1 MLGSNPIGS
10 YLAHAWRLSRT
21 WRRLQRGGHA
31 AGEGRFGMIG
41 KPMEQALNK
50 HLKEEMYSFY
60 LYLAMSA
67 YLEGLNFKGI
77 AAWMRVQAQEEYAH
91 AMKFFDFLHER
102 GGAVTLLAL
111 EQPQAQWASVL
122 AAFKAAYAHER
133 SITKK
138 IHALVDKATAE
149 KDHATANFLQWFVK
163 EQVEEEATA
172 ETIVKRLEAVG
183 DSPGAIYYL
192 DHQLGKRGK

>member
-1 MLGSNPIGS
+1 M
-10 YLAHAWRLSRT
+10 
-21 WRRLQRGGHA
+21 WRRPERGGGA
-31 AGEGRFGMIG
+31 AREGRILMIT
-41 KPMEQALNK
+41 KTMEQALNK

-60 LYLAMSA
+60 LYLSMSA

-77 AAWMRVQAQEEYAH
+77 ASWMRVQAQEEYNH
-91 AMKFFDFLHER
+91 AMKFFDCLHER

-122 AAFKAAYAHER
+122 AAFKAAYAHEKG
-133 SITKK
+133 ITKK
-138 IHALVDKATAE
+138 IHTLLDKATAE

-172 ETIVKRLEAVG
+172 ETIVKRLEAIG
-183 DSPGAIYYL
+183 DSPGALYYL
-192 DHQLGKRGK
+192 DHELGKRGK